1 METTEDAIVPPYR
14 AQVYWVVDAGPP
26 NVSVVR
32 AAARGTV
39 QNWGLSILADDVALI
54 VGELAANAWTH
65 GQPPVVVML
74 RLEDSSILIAVSDA
88 GPGMMVFSQ
97 PDALGVH
104 GRGLPI
110 VASIAHEV
118 GLYADCEGKLVWA
131 RLRFQW
137 AVPSDETESAAVPS
151 ADDGARAA

>member
-1 METTEDAIVPPYR
+1 METTDDAIVPPYR
-14 AQVYWVVDAGPP
+14 AQVHWVVNSGPP

-65 GQPPVVVML
+65 GQPPIVVML
-74 RLEDSSILIAVSDA
+74 GLEDSSIVIAVSDA

-97 PDALGVH
+97 PEALGVH

-110 VASIAHEV
+110 IASIAHEV
-118 GLYADCEGKLVWA
+118 GLYADHAGKLVWA

-137 AVPSDETESAAVPS
+137 AVPSGETEAAAVQS
-151 ADDGARAA
+151 AEGGAAAA